1 MATLKDVVEL
11 IITELQQRQGV
22 SVGEQCARELEQM
35 IRQSYGGDRI
45 YVRPP
50 DTSKRAAVEQAVR
63 TLPATVVA
71 ERFGVTAH
79 YARKVMRHGVKRK
92 E

>member
-1 MATLKDVVEL
+1 MATLKDLVEL
-11 IITELQQRQGV
+11 IITGLQERQGV

-50 DTSKRAAVEQAVR
+50 DTSKREAVERAVK
-63 TLPATVVA
+63 TLPVAVVA

-79 YARKVMRHGVKRK
+79 YARKVLRHGVKKR
-92 E
+92 